1 MPFVHGGSLYMTH
14 SVVPHRVFRVNSQGV
29 AVQQFVT
36 ANAAL
41 FRPFEG
47 QDVHGGPPVVRVDG
61 PLLPAGA
68 EPYLLGV
75 FHFFIVRAWLP
86 FFGGGGSCVCV
97 CVCGGGGGRPFESCC
112 GGRWRLEGV
121 GG

>member
-86 FFGGGGSCVCV
+86 FFGGGELCLRVCLWR
-97 CVCGGGGGRPFESCC
+97 GRGAAF
-112 GGRWRLEGV
+112 
-121 GG
+121 